1 MRQDEIKSPFAPG
14 PQRIRRILLLVFA
27 IASIGAAASSSAWA
41 WGNEGHEI
49 VAIIAADNLSP
60 AARRQVAAIL
70 ATSADVDALEKAMAV
85 ASVRADTEFGLQD
98 PSTTT
103 WHYIDLCLQDSE
115 SDIPA
120 RCPAGACVTAKIDE
134 YAKRL
139 KEGDCD
145 KWGGY
150 GDLAFVIHLV
160 ADLHQPLHTATD
172 ADRGG
177 NCIAVE
183 SLPPARNLHKA
194 WDTAVVYRLQDTVG
208 AGNTE
213 ATARKLEQMYASQKD
228 VDTWKPGATNDIAWE
243 SHQIARDQVYGA
255 LGIPVEPCQADN
267 NSCTHAP
274 AGPVH
279 LDNAYLTKA
288 ATIAG
293 QQLAKAGFRLASLLN
308 GIWPNAS
315 PISNC
320 AGLH

>member
-1 MRQDEIKSPFAPG
+1 MAT
-14 PQRIRRILLLVFA
+14 
-27 IASIGAAASSSAWA
+27 ASI
-41 WGNEGHEI
+41 
-49 VAIIAADNLSP
+49 
-60 AARRQVAAIL
+60 
-70 ATSADVDALEKAMAV
+70 
-85 ASVRADTEFGLQD
+85 RADTEFGQQD
-98 PSTTT
+98 RSTAA

-120 RCPAGACVTAKIDE
+120 RCPAGACVTAKVDE
-134 YAKRL
+134 YARRL
-139 KEGDCD
+139 REGDCD
-145 KWGGY
+145 KWGGD

-160 ADLHQPLHTATD
+160 GDLHQPLHTASD

-183 SLPPARNLHKA
+183 SRPPARSLHNA
-194 WDTAVVYRLQDTVG
+194 WDATVVYRLQDTIG

-213 ATARKLEQMYASQKD
+213 ATAHKLEEMYASQKSAD
-228 VDTWKPGATNDIAWE
+228 AWKPGAANDIAWE
-243 SHQIARDQVYGA
+243 SHQIARNQIYGT

-267 NSCTHAP
+267 NTCTNAP

-279 LDNAYLTKA
+279 LDSAYLDKA

-293 QQLAKAGFRLASLLN
+293 EQLAKAGFRLASLLN
-308 GIWPNAS
+308 SIWPNAS